1 MSFKTLQTKRHFIF
15 NKIIVGIDPAKK
27 KHQAAMIG
35 ADGLQMGNSF
45 TFSTTYAGFNQ
56 DLWIKLKKI
65 MPDVNTNH
73 VVFAIETSC
82 NLWQTLA
89 SHLQRTGYEVLL
101 VSPLS
106 TKYSRPAMNHDFSK
120 TDPKDALLIASNTR
134 NGHFDF
140 FRNYSD
146 HIIAMHRLAITY
158 YKLRNDYIRNL
169 QRLRSVIERVFPEF
183 LQVMQADSATA
194 RYLLKKYLRPQDF
207 LDLNLNQ
214 EAEAISKISCKKFNL
229 DTLHRLQQDARHS
242 IGIPTH
248 HENILVERLSV
259 DAWLMIIEILK
270 NQIDAV
276 FEQLLILVKQTP
288 YYDLLNSFR
297 GLGISDILIAL
308 FIAETRNL
316 ADYNHYK
323 KLEKLAG
330 YNLRRNDS
338 GQYIGQRKI
347 NRIGNKRLSWI
358 LYWMTKGAAKHIPE
372 VALKYLRRQM
382 HHAKHRKN
390 IVACIP
396 VLLKLIVA
404 MVREQ
409 RPYQLREEKI
419 KELEILRQAFAAQ
432 KENKKE
438 KRLHAA

>member
-1 MSFKTLQTKRHFIF
+1 MSFKTLQTKRHFIYD
-15 NKIIVGIDPAKK
+15 KTIVGIDPAKK
-27 KHQAAMIG
+27 KHQVAVINKN
-35 ADGLQMGNSF
+35 GLQVGNSF
-45 TFSTTYAGFNQ
+45 TFTATYTGFTQ
-56 DLWIKLKKI
+56 DLWIKIKKI
-65 MPDVNTNH
+65 ITDVNANH

-89 SHLQRTGYEVLL
+89 SYLQRTGYKVLM

-106 TKYSRPAMNHDFSK
+106 TKHTRPAMNHDFSK
-120 TDPKDALLIASNTR
+120 TDPKDALLIANNAR
-134 NGHFDF
+134 NGYFDF
-140 FRNYSD
+140 FQDYSD

-158 YKLRNDYIRNL
+158 YKLHNDYIRNA

-183 LQVMQADSATA
+183 FHAMQTDAATA
-194 RYLLKKYLRPQDF
+194 RYLLKKYLQPQDF
-207 LDLNLNQ
+207 LDLNLTQ

-229 DTLHRLQQDARHS
+229 DTLHQLQEDARHS

-248 HENILVERLSV
+248 HENILAERLSV
-259 DAWLMIIEILK
+259 DSWLMMVELLK
-270 NQIDAV
+270 NQMDAV
-276 FEQLLILVKQTP
+276 LSQLLIFAKQTP
-288 YYDLLNSFR
+288 YYDILSSFK
-297 GLGISDILIAL
+297 GLGISDTLIAL

-347 NRIGNKRLSWI
+347 NRIGNKRLAWI
-358 LYWMTKGAAKHIPE
+358 LYWMTKGGAKHIPE
-372 VALKYLRRQM
+372 VALKYLRRQKY
-382 HHAKHRKN
+382 HTKHRKN

-396 VLLKLIVA
+396 VLLKLVVA
-404 MVREQ
+404 MTREH

-419 KELEILRQAFAAQ
+419 KELEILSQAFKAQ
-432 KENKKE
+432 KDNKK
-438 KRLHAA
+438 RRHRAA